1 MWSGLGRE
9 FRKKQGSCDF
19 SVGISPS
26 VYELFWRR
34 AKSDEGGTYLMFN
47 TLFVHPAADAP
58 VATQGVILSRRW
70 FPCR

>member
-1 MWSGLGRE
+1 M
-9 FRKKQGSCDF
+9 
-19 SVGISPS
+19 ISPLGFRQACTS
-26 VYELFWRR
+26 YSGEERK
-34 AKSDEGGTYLMFN
+34 ANSGEGGTYLMFN